1 MTIPNDSHEWFS
13 FEDPEELRIWMFDV
27 TFLLSSWTCIFGQGC
42 KGVLDQDATEMMQG
56 CCSYGAHFSDKKDLA
71 RVKEAAKTLT
81 KEQWQFKDIG
91 TKKGITRKEDDETLT
106 ALVDDACV
114 FLNRPG
120 FEGGPGCALHRA
132 AMERDIAHL
141 LLKPDVCWQLPLRQ
155 VDLMDENTG
164 YLTSMITQWERK
176 HWGPAG
182 EEFHWWCTDAPEAFV
197 GAVPAYEGLRE
208 ELRAMTSEA
217 VFVALIAYL
226 EQRRGITMLPHPAL
240 RKKQDHADRA

>member
-1 MTIPNDSHEWFS
+1 VTIPNDSHEWFS
-13 FEDPEELRIWMFDV
+13 FEDPDELRIWMFDV
-27 TFLLSSWTCIFGQGC
+27 TFLMSSWTCIFGQGC

-71 RVKEAAKTLT
+71 RVKKAAKTLT
-81 KEQWQFKDIG
+81 KGQWQFKGIG
-91 TKKGITRKEDDETLT
+91 TKNGITREEDGETLT

-132 AMERDIAHL
+132 AIERDVPHL

-208 ELRAMTSEA
+208 ELLAMTSET
-217 VFVALIAYL
+217 VFAALIAYL
-226 EQRRGITMLPHPAL
+226 EGRRGVTMLPHPAL
-240 RKKQDHADRA
+240 RKKQDQADKG